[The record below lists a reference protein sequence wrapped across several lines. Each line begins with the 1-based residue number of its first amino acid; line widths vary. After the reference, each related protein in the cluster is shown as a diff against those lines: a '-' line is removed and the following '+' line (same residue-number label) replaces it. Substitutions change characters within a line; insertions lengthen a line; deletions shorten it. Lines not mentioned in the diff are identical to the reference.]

1 MSPGRSPKEAKL
13 PAFASSRAVRGLQ
26 LSAVHV
32 RKSLPHVGLI
42 LLAILLKWIE
52 GVAGEPRVGFGFAVP
67 IVLAHVLWGIIGA
80 GVLTVVLAIVEFLSW
95 QGTGYVAFVPLFLIG
110 VWGVSMAVWRAHQ
123 WDLVRLRLAQE
134 EEDVRAA
141 TLREALET
149 ERMRISSSRQR
160 IEKVLMLT
168 KVAND
173 LTSTLDLREVIIHTL
188 RRTKELSGEQGIS
201 RLVLFDESD
210 TRVYRHTES
219 GLVVAR
225 EDPDLMSEWVRKR
238 SLPLHVTDFA
248 RDPRFAG
255 SVLPGELRSGIA
267 SPMHRGRNVL
277 GVLQVQ
283 SPVAGSFSQEDWRL
297 LSLLT
302 DLASVAIQNALLYQ
316 RTQEEAI
323 TDGLTG
329 VFVHRY
335 FRERLS
341 QEVRRARETGIPLVL
356 GMADIDDFKALNDTY
371 GHLAGDAVLRRIA
384 GVLRDGI
391 RVTDLIARYGG
402 EEFAILLVETPFEKG
417 MQVAERLRSAVA
429 SLRFKELDELR
440 AVSISIG
447 LAGFPGNAAD
457 ERELIERADSNLYS
471 AKRSGKNK
479 VIAAE

>member
-1 MSPGRSPKEAKL
+1 MPVA
-13 PAFASSRAVRGLQ
+13 ASSRAVRGLQ
-26 LSAVHV
+26 LSAAHV
-32 RKSLPHVGLI
+32 RKAMPHIGLV
-42 LLAILLKWIE
+42 LLAVLIKWVE
-52 GVAGEPRVGFGFAVP
+52 GTAGEPRVGFGMAMP
-67 IVLAHVLWGIIGA
+67 IILAHILWGILGA
-80 GVLTVVLAIVEFLSW
+80 GILTAVLATVEFLTW
-95 QGTGYVAFVPLFLIG
+95 QGTGYVMFIPLFLVG

-123 WDLVRLRLAQE
+123 WELVRLRLAQE

-141 TLREALET
+141 TLKEALET

-173 LTSTLDLREVIIHTL
+173 LSSTLDLREVIIHTL
-188 RRTKELSGEQGIS
+188 RRTRELTGEQGVA
-201 RLVLFDESD
+201 RLVLFDEGD

-225 EDPDLMSEWVRKR
+225 EDPDVMSEWVRKR
-238 SLPLHVTDFA
+238 SLPLHVVDFA
-248 RDPRFAG
+248 RDPRFTG

-335 FRERLS
+335 FRERLA
-341 QEVRRARETGIPLVL
+341 QEVNRARETGIPLVL

-402 EEFAILLVETPFEKG
+402 EEFAILLVETPLEKG
-417 MQVAERLRSAVA
+417 AQVAERLRAAVA
-429 SLRFKELDELR
+429 SLKFRELDETR
-440 AVSISIG
+440 NVSISIG

-457 ERELIERADSNLYS
+457 ERELIERADSSLYA

-479 VIAAE
+479 VIAAQ